1 VAIQSFGGTLSS
13 SFTGKK
19 ALVTGGTGTIGRE
32 IVRQLLQGDVERVHI
47 FSRSEHEQFLLQHE
61 LEASSASRIKYMLG
75 DVRDLV
81 RVSAAAEGV
90 DLIFHAAAM
99 KHVPACEFNPHEAA
113 QINVQGTQN
122 VVEAG
127 LRADV
132 EKVINIST
140 DKAIEPT
147 SALGATKLLAERIIS
162 SAHMTRDTGRT
173 KFCSVRFGN
182 VLGSRGSVL
191 PLWLDQMRRFGRIS
205 VTDPDMTRF
214 VMSVPQ
220 AVRLVFRAHDIAVG
234 GEVFVLKVSA
244 ARLGD
249 LAEVV
254 VEEFGESVSSGP
266 IEIQVVG
273 KRPGERTREILF
285 GEEEARFVVEVPDMF
300 ILRPDLMDSDED
312 TLARPYLGGKAT
324 ELAKCES
331 RTESLLEKDDL
342 RAMIK
347 DSDVRVRH

>member
-1 VAIQSFGGTLSS
+1 MSS
-13 SFTGKK
+13 SFAGKK

-32 IVRQLLQGDVERVHI
+32 IVRQLLDCGVERVHI

-61 LEASSASRIKYMLG
+61 LKTSSSSRVKYMLG

-99 KHVPACEFNPHEAA
+99 KHVPACELNPHEAA

-127 LRADV
+127 LKANV

-162 SAHMTRDTGRT
+162 SANMTRDTGRT
-173 KFCSVRFGN
+173 RFCSVRFGN

-191 PLWLDQMRRFGRIS
+191 PLWLDQMRRFGNIT

-220 AVRLVFRAHDIAVG
+220 AVRLVFQAHDLSVG
-234 GEVFVLKVSA
+234 GEVFVLKVAA
-244 ARLGD
+244 ARLMD

-254 VEEFGESVSSGP
+254 IEEFGEHVSSGP
-266 IEIQVVG
+266 IDIKVIG

-285 GEEEARFVVEVPDMF
+285 GEEEAQFVVEVPDMF
-300 ILRPDLMDSDED
+300 ILRPDHLGSDEA
-312 TLARPYLGGKAT
+312 TLAQPYPKGKVT
-324 ELAKCES
+324 ELAKSES
-331 RTESLLEKDDL
+331 RTETLLDKDDL
-342 RAMIK
+342 KAMIK
-347 DSDVRVRH
+347 DSDMRVRA